1 MATKYNPSMIK
12 SKLGWSNSFNP
23 NAAFPLDFRVYFGSL
38 EDAQAAANTAVDFGS
53 TESAYYYGMQLY
65 VFDGTT
71 CKTYLIN
78 GDHSLTEIGA
88 NNDQPMLFV
97 ADQTAMLAL
106 TEIKAGQQVYRED
119 TKTIWIYKGT
129 NPADLA
135 NWVESAAQNDTV
147 WEGTNNKVTFEAI
160 TRASYKALETKPDNK
175 LYFVTDSG
183 KIYKGATDVT
193 RCVNFIKGG
202 AFPAIGDAEA
212 GKLYV
217 DQDSLE
223 VRMTADNTKW
233 LVLIPGYITD
243 GTNWA
248 ATADDGKLA
257 TKAVIKEAIQKAID
271 DINITIAY
279 DKAIGKLTVGT
290 SEATL
295 EGVAHDVEWNS
306 DNAILTIKQFGTAEP
321 ITVNIGKDKFVSGG
335 KFYASYPETDPQY
348 TNVIVLEVTNG
359 DPIIIPADS
368 LVDVYTADNT
378 KSKDITVTITDDK
391 KIYAAV
397 RIDPVEGNALVSGDN
412 GLKVDL
418 SAVTASVANKVD
430 KVADGTEGNLASLTA
445 DGGLADSTYSVQLEG
460 ALESGKKLPTAALVA
475 TAIAA
480 AVEAAQGTLQ
490 NAIDTLKNTVDGH
503 TTSITQLQET
513 VANIAENILG
523 DGAENQVIFSTAKGI
538 KRSGKTVGTTIS
550 DTPSDDVIAT
560 EKMVADAL
568 SWAPLE

>member
-129 NPADLA
+129 NPSDLA

-550 DTPSDDVIAT
+550 DTPSADVIAT

>member
-38 EDAQAAANTAVDFGS
+38 EEAQAAANTAVDFGS

-65 VFDGTT
+65 VFDGAT

-88 NNDQPMLFV
+88 NHDQPMLFV

-106 TEIKAGQQVYRED
+106 TDLKAGQQVYRED

-129 NPADLA
+129 NPADIA

-147 WEGTNNKVTFEAI
+147 WEGTSNKVTFEAI
-160 TRASYKALETKPDNK
+160 TRASYKALETKSENK

-193 RCVNFIKGG
+193 RCVNFITGG
-202 AFPAIGDAEA
+202 AFPAVGDAEA

-217 DQDSLE
+217 DQTSLE
-223 VRMTADNTKW
+223 VRMTADNTTW
-233 LVLIPGYITD
+233 LTLIPGYITD

-257 TKAVIKEAIQKAID
+257 TKAVIKAAIQKAID

-279 DKAIGKLTVGT
+279 DKAVGKLTVGA

-306 DNAILTIKQFGTAEP
+306 DNAILTIKQFGSAEP

-397 RIDPVEGNALVSGDN
+397 RIDPVEGNALVSGEN

-418 SAVTASVANKVD
+418 STLNTSVAKKVD
-430 KVADGTEGNLASLTA
+430 KVANSTEGNLAALTA

-475 TAIAA
+475 TAITT

-490 NAIDTLKNTVDGH
+490 NAIDALKNTVDGH
-503 TTSITQLQET
+503 TTSITQLQT
-513 VANIAENILG
+513 AVANIAENILG
-523 DGAENQVIFSTAKGI
+523 DGTENEVIFSTAKGI
-538 KRSGKTVGTTIS
+538 KRSGKTVGTAIS

-560 EKMVADAL
+560 EKMVADAI

>member
-38 EDAQAAANTAVDFGS
+38 EEAQAAANTAVDFGS
-53 TESAYYYGMQLY
+53 TESAYYYDMQLY
-65 VFDGTT
+65 VFDGST

-88 NNDQPMLFV
+88 NHDQPMLFV

-106 TEIKAGQQVYRED
+106 TDLKAGQQVYRED

-129 NPADLA
+129 NPADIT

-147 WEGTNNKVTFEAI
+147 WEGTSNKVTFEAI
-160 TRASYKALETKPDNK
+160 TRASYKALETKSENK

-193 RCVNFIKGG
+193 RCVNFITGG
-202 AFPAIGDAEA
+202 AFPAVGDAEA

-217 DQDSLE
+217 DQTSLE
-223 VRMTADNTKW
+223 VRMTADNTTW
-233 LVLIPGYITD
+233 LTLIPGYITD

-248 ATADDGKLA
+248 ATADDSKLA
-257 TKAVIKEAIQKAID
+257 TKAVIKAAIQKAID

-279 DKAIGKLTVGT
+279 DKAVGKLTVGT

-306 DNAILTIKQFGTAEP
+306 DNAILTIKQFGNAEP
-321 ITVNIGKDKFVSGG
+321 ITVNIGKDKFVSSG
-335 KFYASYPETDPQY
+335 KFYASYPEVDPQY
-348 TNVIVLEVTNG
+348 INVIVLEVTNG

-368 LVDVYTADNT
+368 LVDVYTTDNT
-378 KSKDITVTITDDK
+378 KSKDITVTITDDN

-397 RIDPVEGNALVSGDN
+397 RIDPVEGNALVSGEN

-418 SAVTASVANKVD
+418 STLNTSVANKVD
-430 KVADGTEGNLASLTA
+430 KVANSTEGNLAALTA
-445 DGGLADSTYSVQLEG
+445 DGGLSDSTYSVQLEG

-475 TAIAA
+475 TAITT

-490 NAIDTLKNTVDGH
+490 NAIDALKNTVDGH
-503 TTSITQLQET
+503 TTSITQLQT
-513 VANIAENILG
+513 AVANIAENLLG
-523 DGAENQVIFSTAKGI
+523 DGTENEVIFSTAKGI

-560 EKMVADAL
+560 EKMVADAI

>member
-147 WEGTNNKVTFEAI
+147 WEGTSNKVTFEAI
-160 TRASYKALETKPDNK
+160 TRASYKALETKSDNK

-193 RCVNFIKGG
+193 RCVNFITGG

-257 TKAVIKEAIQKAID
+257 TKAVIKAAIQKAID

-279 DKAIGKLTVGT
+279 DKALGKLTVGT

-418 SAVTASVANKVD
+418 SAVTTSVANKVD
-430 KVADGTEGNLASLTA
+430 KVANSTAGNLAALTA

-460 ALESGKKLPTAALVA
+460 ALESGKKLPTSALVA

-503 TTSITQLQET
+503 TVSITQLQET

>member
-147 WEGTNNKVTFEAI
+147 WEGTSNKVTFEAI
-160 TRASYKALETKPDNK
+160 TRASYKALETKSDNK

-193 RCVNFIKGG
+193 RCVNFITGG
-202 AFPAIGDAEA
+202 AFPAVGDAEA

-257 TKAVIKEAIQKAID
+257 TKAVIKAAIQKAID

-306 DNAILTIKQFGTAEP
+306 DNAILTIKQFGAAEP

-418 SAVTASVANKVD
+418 SAVTTSVANKVD
-430 KVADGTEGNLASLTA
+430 KVANSTEGNLASLTA

-460 ALESGKKLPTAALVA
+460 ALESGKKLPTATLVA